1 MGYIFGTK
9 LWEKEWKKLQ
19 CDEEMNRR
27 ERGTHVDREGKNGW
41 ERSGSDRGAEE
52 EEKVIYRERKRGHK

>member
-1 MGYIFGTK
+1 M
-9 LWEKEWKKLQ
+9 EQNCEREWKKLQ